1 MSEYHNLKSLKSVF
15 YNMKVARTA
24 KCETDLCDENIT
36 FEFSGLKLLNDVVT
50 YKLKIS

>member
-1 MSEYHNLKSLKSVF
+1 MD
-15 YNMKVARTA
+15 VARTT

-50 YKLKIS
+50 YKLKIL